1 MWFDTWASLIRIV
14 VLGTLGYI
22 ALIVILRVSGKRTL
36 SKMNAFDFVITISLG
51 SVYASLL
58 VSDSLALI
66 DGIVALAVLVGLQWC
81 VSAIYVRSRW
91 FERLVKDRPQLL
103 YWQGEYLDEVLKR
116 ERVTRD
122 EVQAAMRDSNVTQH
136 ESALAVL
143 ETDGSV
149 TVIAA
154 EEEQMPH
161 ALEGVKRD

>member
-1 MWFDTWASLIRIV
+1 MWFDTWASLIRIA

>member
-1 MWFDTWASLIRIV
+1 MWFDSWASLIRIV
-14 VLGTLGYI
+14 VLGTLGYV
-22 ALIVILRVSGKRTL
+22 ALVVILRVSGKRTL

-51 SVYASLL
+51 SVYATLV
-58 VSDSLALI
+58 VSDSVALI
-66 DGIVALAVLVGLQWC
+66 DGIVALVLLVGLQWC

-122 EVQAAMRDSNVTQH
+122 EVQAAMRDSNVNP

-143 ETDGSV
+143 ETDGSITVV
-149 TVIAA
+149 TAQD
-154 EEEQMPH
+154 EEMPH
-161 ALEGVKRD
+161 VLEGVKRD